1 MTNWLEQASVSL
13 DKAMHE
19 YRHNT
24 YLHQVT
30 GNEEK
35 RVRYACR
42 VAYEEGLRNA
52 KRMSEEK
59 GA

>member
-30 GNEEK
+30 GNEDK

-52 KRMSEEK
+52 ERMRKEEK
-59 GA
+59 A

>member
-1 MTNWLEQASVSL
+1 MTNWLEQATVSL

-19 YRHNT
+19 YHHNT

-30 GNEEK
+30 DNEEK

-52 KRMSEEK
+52 KRMQK
-59 GA
+59 GENA